1 MYFISNSPTTPTTSP
16 PLSPDSMEPQKV
28 SRTLSNFLRGMIG
41 SIPDPSPLP
50 YPWDRPIEEV
60 EEGILGGQ
68 GGGNMYLSA
77 SLSDRTPSSSSSSAS
92 SLGGASPQ
100 RRKFAGRF
108 FMSQRS
114 VTLKDTTTF
123 KPLDRGVATLPI
135 MRGTEEEEGEKE
147 NENVFE
153 ENGPRPRSEA
163 IERRNRK
170 ISQDT
175 AEKVKIKRKSMLFGR
190 SSTSVS
196 EDSSS
201 SLDISG
207 PEQREFDWRG
217 RQHKAVR
224 TTRRLSKSPQKR
236 KDTMPSLSYASFEV
250 RERRER
256 EVVEELQ
263 S

>member
-1 MYFISNSPTTPTTSP
+1 
-16 PLSPDSMEPQKV
+16 
-28 SRTLSNFLRGMIG
+28 
-41 SIPDPSPLP
+41 
-50 YPWDRPIEEV
+50 
-60 EEGILGGQ
+60 
-68 GGGNMYLSA
+68 MYLSA
-77 SLSDRTPSSSSSSAS
+77 SLSHRTPSSSSSSAS

-123 KPLDRGVATLPI
+123 KSLDRGVATLPI

-201 SLDISG
+201 SMDISG

-250 RERRER
+250 RERRQRER
-256 EVVEELQ
+256 ERSGRRATKLISSWCSSTNANHNCRTSSMITCTHRMHFIGFTCPLYTHTHTLTHCVCI
-263 S
+263 

>member
-1 MYFISNSPTTPTTSP
+1 M
-16 PLSPDSMEPQKV
+16 
-28 SRTLSNFLRGMIG
+28 
-41 SIPDPSPLP
+41 
-50 YPWDRPIEEV
+50 
-60 EEGILGGQ
+60 LGEQGG

-100 RRKFAGRF
+100 RRKFAGKF
-108 FMSQRS
+108 FRSQRS

-201 SLDISG
+201 SMDISG

-250 RERRER
+250 RERERER
-256 EVVEELQ
+256 ERSGRRATKLISSWCSSTNANHNCRTSSMITCTHRMHITCTSLVLHVLYIHTHTH
-263 S
+263 SLCVYIGT